1 MSFILR
7 SAKNHYL
14 NFFIVQI
21 VYFDCQKSWWGGGR
35 WRVQWECYSRL
46 WGKEEE
52 GRSCGWADPRRA
64 GGRRLH
70 NRETGVFDGRLG
82 ERLSV
87 LDIRLLKWLNLEIKS
102 SGESR
107 K

>member
-82 ERLSV
+82 EGLV
-87 LDIRLLKWLNLEIKS
+87 
-102 SGESR
+102 
-107 K
+107 